1 MEEYLQKLSAYI
13 AEHPPDIHSDGG
25 DTILDALF
33 WAYCESAGADNE
45 NVQQGYDSLSWVC
58 LLDLRE
64 FAASRDAS
72 RFGSVSAGGGLA
84 LVRRGCSS
92 GKIRKPVSRK

>member
-13 AEHPPDIHSDGG
+13 AEHPPDSHSDGG

-45 NVQQGYDSLSWVC
+45 NVQQGYDT
-58 LLDLRE
+58 LR
-64 FAASRDAS
+64 
-72 RFGSVSAGGGLA
+72 
-84 LVRRGCSS
+84 
-92 GKIRKPVSRK
+92 